1 MDYPDNKRAVFE
13 RLLEDDS
20 LRYVALMAVDAGLVP
35 VVEGEYLRFYMDD
48 SSLDGWKL
56 DK

>member
-13 RLLEDDS
+13 RLLDDDS
-20 LRYVALMAVDAGLVP
+20 LRAVAVMAEDAGLVP
-35 VVEGEYLRFYMDD
+35 VVEGEYLRFYMGG